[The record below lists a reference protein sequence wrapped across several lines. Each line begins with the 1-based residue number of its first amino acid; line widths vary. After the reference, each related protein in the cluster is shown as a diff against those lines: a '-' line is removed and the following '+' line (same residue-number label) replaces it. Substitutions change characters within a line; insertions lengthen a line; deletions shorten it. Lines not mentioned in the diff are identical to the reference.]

1 MSTLKSTLKIE
12 SSDLFPT
19 PVSFT
24 VTNLNSV
31 NGSFS
36 GFTNLTISTT
46 PAVLNIAPING
57 TGIAAYCYFKNN
69 DASKNIFVGRS
80 SEDAFLSLEPGDVS
94 FLSYGGTAAAANL
107 YAYTGTGTAV
117 LSYFIGEKD

>member
-12 SSDLFPT
+12 STDLFPT

-31 NGSFS
+31 DGSFS
-36 GFTNLTISTT
+36 GFTNLTASTA
-46 PAVLNIAPING
+46 PIVLNIAPING
-57 TGIAAYCYFKNN
+57 TGLAAYCYFKNN
-69 DASKNIFVGRS
+69 DATNKVYVGRTGQ
-80 SEDAFLSLEPGDVS
+80 DAFLSLAPGDVS
-94 FLSYGGTAAAANL
+94 LISYGGTAAAADL

-117 LSYFIGEKD
+117 LSYFIGEKN

>member
-12 SSDLFPT
+12 STDLFPT

-36 GFTNLTISTT
+36 GFNNLTVTASPI
-46 PAVLNIAPING
+46 VLNIAPIDG
-57 TGIAAYCYFKNN
+57 TGLAAYCYFKNN
-69 DASKNIFVGRS
+69 DATNNVYVGRTGQ
-80 SEDAFLSLEPGDVS
+80 DAFLSLAPGDVS
-94 FLSYGGTAAAANL
+94 LISYGGTASAANL
-107 YAYTGTGTAV
+107 YAYTGTGTAI
-117 LSYFIGEKD
+117 LSYFIGEKN